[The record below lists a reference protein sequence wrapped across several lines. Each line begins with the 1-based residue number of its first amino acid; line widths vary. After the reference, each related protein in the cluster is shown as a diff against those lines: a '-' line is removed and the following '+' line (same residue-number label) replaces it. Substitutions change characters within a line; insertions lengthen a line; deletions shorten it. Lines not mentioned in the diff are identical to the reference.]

1 MAQAL
6 SMTSLPIRPR
16 TATTNRIFSAFF
28 IDLNL
33 PR

>member
-6 SMTSLPIRPR
+6 SITSLPIRPI

-28 IDLNL
+28 IRLNL
-33 PR
+33 LR